1 MKRSV
6 KFLACD
12 LGAESGR
19 VVVGTLS
26 DGKIALSEAHRFAN
40 GGIRVGSA
48 LHWDVLRLFD
58 EMNVGLRRS
67 CVEHGNQ
74 IASMGVDTW
83 GTDFGLI
90 GPNDLLLANPF
101 HYRDTRNH
109 GTMQEVEKI
118 ISREDIYDQTGIQF
132 MQVNTLYQLYSIFA
146 KDRWMLDNASAMLM
160 IPDLFNYW
168 FTGEK
173 VCEFTNATTTQFYN
187 SLSGGWAVGILE
199 RLGIPTHFLLPV
211 VSPGMRL
218 GSLSNQ
224 VADELGIHPLQLI
237 VPATHDT
244 ACAVAAVPAACA
256 DYLYISSGTWSLVG
270 FESYQ
275 PAITSKAFDL
285 NITSEGGVSGTF
297 RVLKNV
303 MGLWL
308 VQACR
313 RIWVERGKDY
323 TYAQLTKLAAAA
335 EPFTS
340 LIDPDALVFLTP
352 GDMPLRVQEFCKST
366 GQPIPDSDGAVVRAI
381 LDSLALKYRLT
392 MGELAGLRGRG
403 FDVVHIVGGGSQ
415 NSLLCRLTANATG
428 KPVIAGPAEATA
440 IGNILV
446 QAMALGYAAS
456 LADIREIVRA
466 SFPPAIYEPESDDS
480 VEDAY
485 GRFLGL
491 INRPN

>member
-1 MKRSV
+1 MKSV

-26 DGKIALSEAHRFAN
+26 GGKMALSEVHRFAT
-40 GGIRVGSA
+40 GGVQVGSA

-58 EMNVGLRRS
+58 EMKAGLRRA
-67 CVEHGNQ
+67 CAEHGNQ
-74 IASMGVDTW
+74 IASMGIDTW

-109 GTMQEVEKI
+109 GMLQEVEKI
-118 ISREDIYDQTGIQF
+118 ISREDIYDRTGIQF
-132 MQVNTLYQLYSIFA
+132 MQVNTLCQLYSIFV
-146 KDRWMLDNASAMLM
+146 KDRWMLEKASAMLM
-160 IPDLFNYW
+160 MPDLFNFW

-187 SLSGGWAVGILE
+187 PHSGGWAVDILE
-199 RLGIPTHFLLPV
+199 RLGISTHFLLPV

-224 VADELGIHPLQLI
+224 VADELGIHPIQVI

-256 DYLYISSGTWSLVG
+256 DYLYISSGTWSLIG
-270 FESYQ
+270 FESNQ
-275 PAITSKAFDL
+275 PVITSKAFGL
-285 NITSEGGVSGTF
+285 NVTNEGGVSGTF

-313 RIWVERGKDY
+313 KTWAERGKNY
-323 TYAQLTKLAAAA
+323 TYAQLTEMAAAA

-340 LIDPDALVFLTP
+340 LIDPDAPVFLTP
-352 GDMPLRVQEFCKST
+352 GDMPSRVREFCRGT
-366 GQPIPDSDGAVVRAI
+366 GQPIPVDDGAVVRAI
-381 LDSLALKYRLT
+381 LDSLAMKYRLT
-392 MGELAGLRGRG
+392 MEHLVELRGHG
-403 FDVVHIVGGGSQ
+403 FDVVHIVGGGSR
-415 NSLLCRLTANATG
+415 NGLLCRLTANATG
-428 KPVIAGPAEATA
+428 KPVIAGPTEATA

-446 QAMALGYAAS
+446 QAMALGYATS
-456 LADIREIVRA
+456 LVELREIVRT
-466 SFPPAIYEPESDDS
+466 SFPPTIYEPKSDDS
-480 VEDAY
+480 IEDAY
-485 GRFLGL
+485 DRFLGL
-491 INRPN
+491 IDRTN